1 MFSVSLLENIGIVLT
16 FVYFGQRL
24 NQFADVCH
32 SLCQKFAFTHCIY
45 ISFFL
50 CVCVC
55 VLAVCGACK
64 LQLVGQLLELL
75 QREIM
80 RDKRYQSCLQRAVRC
95 GALLSGAI
103 YCAYVFCE

>member
-64 LQLVGQLLELL
+64 LQLGPIARTVAERNNARQTLPNWPTESG
-75 QREIM
+75 
-80 RDKRYQSCLQRAVRC
+80 V
-95 GALLSGAI
+95 LLSGAI